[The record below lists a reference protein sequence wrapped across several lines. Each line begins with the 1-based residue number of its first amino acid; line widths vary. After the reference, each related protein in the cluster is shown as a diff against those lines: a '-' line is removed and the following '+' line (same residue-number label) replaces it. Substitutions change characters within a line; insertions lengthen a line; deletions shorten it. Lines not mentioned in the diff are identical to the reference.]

1 MDVTQ
6 IDFAGMAG
14 ISFGSVIKGIIG
26 IFSLILVGV
35 VFSRNRKAI
44 DWKLVIVGL
53 LMQFVFAICIL
64 FVPFVQSV
72 FEFLGKIFIKI
83 MAFTNEGASFLL
95 GDLMNVQSFG
105 YIFAFQVLPT
115 IIFFSALSS
124 LLFYLGVVQKAVE
137 GASWLLRKF
146 MKISGSEGLVLGAHL
161 ALMGQTEA
169 PLLVKGYLSKMNVS
183 EIFLIMTAGMATI
196 AGGVLV
202 SYIGMLGGG
211 DPASQ
216 LVFAK
221 HLLSASVMAVP
232 GAAVFAKLLVPQTEE
247 VDNVP
252 VIEKNRIGNNVLDAI
267 SIGTTDGLRLV
278 LNIAGMLLVFIAFVA
293 FANYLVSK
301 FIGSYSIAGVLLG
314 AAILALMVFS
324 WLIYARK
331 KSGKKL
337 KIAFWVSV
345 GLTVICFVNVI
356 SVGLGSSFILN
367 QYLTEISN
375 GQYTQFNFQF
385 IMGLLFSPLVLLM
398 GVAPSDAIAVGQLL
412 GEKTIMNEF
421 VGYQSLAN
429 LMQAGVLT
437 NPKSI
442 IMSTYL
448 LCGFANISSIG
459 IQIGGI
465 GSLAPGARPWLTKY
479 GPLAVLAGALVS
491 CMSATMVGLLLG

>member
-1 MDVTQ
+1 MDQ
-6 IDFAGMAG
+6 ISIVGMAG
-14 ISFGSVIKGIIG
+14 ISLASVLKGILG
-26 IFSLILVGV
+26 ICSLVLFAV

-44 DWKLVIVGL
+44 DWKLVGVGL
-53 LMQFVFAICIL
+53 FFQFLFAVCIL

-83 MAFTNEGASFLL
+83 MAFTNEGSSFLL
-95 GDLMNVQSFG
+95 GDLMDIQSFG

-124 LLFYLGVVQKAVE
+124 LLFYLGVVQKAVQA
-137 GASWLLRKF
+137 ASWLLRKF
-146 MKISGSEGLVLGAHL
+146 MNISGSEGLVLGAHL

-169 PLLVKGYLSKMNVS
+169 PLLVKGYLSKMNAS

-202 SYIGMLGGG
+202 SYIGMLGSG

-216 LVFAK
+216 LMFAK

-232 GAAVFAKLLVPQTEE
+232 GAAVFAKILFPQTEK
-247 VDNVP
+247 VDDSLV
-252 VIEKNRIGNNVLDAI
+252 VEKSKIGTNFLDAI
-267 SIGTTDGLRLV
+267 SIGTSDGLRLAM
-278 LNIAGMLLVFIAFVA
+278 NIAGMLLVFIAFVA

-301 FIGSYSIAGVLLG
+301 FIGSYSISGVLLG
-314 AAILALMVFS
+314 AALITLMVFS
-324 WLIYARK
+324 WLVYAK
-331 KSGKKL
+331 KKKGKKL
-337 KIAFWVSV
+337 KIAFWVSA
-345 GLTVICFVNVI
+345 GLTVICFVNI
-356 SVGLGSSFILN
+356 FSVGLGSDFVLN
-367 QYLTEISN
+367 QFLTEVS
-375 GQYTQFNFQF
+375 GGRYTQFNFQF

-398 GVAPSDAIAVGQLL
+398 GITPSDAIAVGQLL

-429 LMQAGVLT
+429 LIHSGVLT
-437 NPKSI
+437 DPKSI

-465 GSLAPGARPWLTKY
+465 GSLAPNARPWLTKY

-491 CMSATMVGLLLG
+491 CMSATMVGLLMG